1 MWTLAMYPYMG
12 HTLRAVSRLF
22 KYTVDRQPLPRVH
35 FPELSKV
42 ADIKKVNLR
51 NHGYK
56 TNVERNSHPTA

>member
-51 NHGYK
+51 K
-56 TNVERNSHPTA
+56 SWL